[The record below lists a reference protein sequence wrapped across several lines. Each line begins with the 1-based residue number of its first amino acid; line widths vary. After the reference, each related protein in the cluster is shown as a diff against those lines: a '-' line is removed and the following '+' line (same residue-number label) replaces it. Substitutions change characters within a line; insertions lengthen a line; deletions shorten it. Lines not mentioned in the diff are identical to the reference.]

1 LAAADP
7 GWSAE
12 DLARRLPTLR
22 DRLLDA
28 QFELRTRKSFAVLL
42 LVTGIPAAGR
52 SESVNR
58 LLEWLDPKLISVNAL
73 GRPDETERKRPL
85 MWRYW
90 QVLPSRG
97 RVRILFGAWYNDYT
111 RGLLVEPPRAR
122 RQERRSVERILR
134 LEKMLHAD
142 AVRVVKIHLRVDRKT
157 QRKRLR
163 KLASDPLSRWRVTKE
178 DRWLARHFDDVD
190 RVAKRCIRLTH
201 HAAAPWHVI
210 EGRDSAYREYE
221 VGRILLE
228 ALEQGL
234 AQSSVPSA
242 HSRAMRTGMRAA
254 TLSTSQPSRTLAE
267 DEYEED
273 LERLQ
278 GRLALLVRK
287 RRFQERSLVLAFEG
301 MDAAGKGGAIRR
313 VVHALDARHYRV
325 IPVSAPSAEELV
337 HPYLWRF
344 WRHVPVQ
351 GRIAV
356 FDRSWYGRVLV
367 ERVRGLTAEP
377 DWRRAYAEI
386 VEFEQE
392 LVESGAVVLK
402 FWLAVSPAEQL
413 RRFEER
419 DANRLKRFKVDPADW
434 DNRRYHGAYQLA
446 AREMCARD
454 DREDPRP
461 IRAVDDRSRRRQA
474 LRPARGAADDLRR
487 ARAGPGQGVMIRG

>member
-7 GWSAE
+7 EWSAE
-12 DLARRLPTLR
+12 DFARRLPTLR

-28 QFELRTRKSFAVLL
+28 QFELRTRKSLAILL

-52 SESVNR
+52 GESVNR
-58 LLEWLDPKLISVNAL
+58 LLEWMDPKLISVNAL
-73 GRPDETERKRPL
+73 ARPDEAERRRPL

-90 QVLPSRG
+90 QVLPTLG
-97 RVRILFGAWYNDYT
+97 RIRILFGAWYNDYT
-111 RGLLVEPPRAR
+111 RGLLVEPAKAR

-134 LEKMLHAD
+134 LEKMLYAD

-242 HSRAMRTGMRAA
+242 RSRAMRTGLRAA
-254 TLSTSQPSRTLAE
+254 TLSTSRPSRALAE

-367 ERVRGLTAEP
+367 ERVRGLTAAP

-446 AREMCARD
+446 AREMIEKTHARYAPWTIVPGD
-454 DREDPRP
+454 DKRYARLEVLRTICDALE
-461 IRAVDDRSRRRQA
+461 RALEKR
-474 LRPARGAADDLRR
+474 
-487 ARAGPGQGVMIRG
+487 